1 MASKLISFL
10 PFILAILFSLTAFG
24 VGVAGLVDYIHQRE
38 HLIALVEKA
47 NIYDRAFLIVGGYHI
62 FNSVFITIISCLGFA
77 LLYLQYSLSNFT
89 QLLWRASV
97 ILAVTCFTGDALALT
112 IIVATKDVTY
122 GNVGPH
128 VTVYMDE
135 AVESSGV
142 PLDYRHDAKVLA
154 AVVSTWVAWLCVI
167 LRYDSPIKLKLSIL
181 LIYEI
186 SCVSIFSGEKKVDV
200 ECEDKQVS
208 GSGSSIGS
216 SHDMEKS
223 VEKALE

>member
-1 MASKLISFL
+1 MASLRISFL

-24 VGVAGLVDYIHQRE
+24 VGVAGLVDYIHQRK
-38 HLIALVEKA
+38 HLIALVEKSK
-47 NIYDRAFLIVGGYHI
+47 IYDRAFIIVGSYHI
-62 FNSVFITIISCLGFA
+62 FASIFITIISYLGLA

-89 QLLWRASV
+89 KLLWRTSV
-97 ILAVTCFTGDALALT
+97 ILAVTCLTGDALALT

-142 PLDYRHDAKVLA
+142 PLDYRHDPKVLA
-154 AVVSTWVAWLCVI
+154 AVVFTWFAWLCA
-167 LRYDSPIKLKLSIL
+167 
-181 LIYEI
+181 
-186 SCVSIFSGEKKVDV
+186 IFSCLSLFSGQKKIEV
-200 ECEDKQVS
+200 ECDFKQAS
-208 GSGSSIGS
+208 GSGSMGS

-223 VEKALE
+223 IE

>member
-10 PFILAILFSLTAFG
+10 PFILAILFSLIAFG

-38 HLIALVEKA
+38 HLVALVEKA
-47 NIYDRAFLIVGGYHI
+47 KIYDRAFIIVGSYHI
-62 FNSVFITIISCLGFA
+62 FASFFITIISCLGFA

-89 QLLWRASV
+89 KSLWRASV

-135 AVESSGV
+135 AVDSSDV
-142 PLDYRHDAKVLA
+142 PLDYRHDAKILA
-154 AVVSTWVAWLCVI
+154 AVVFTWVA
-167 LRYDSPIKLKLSIL
+167 
-181 LIYEI
+181 
-186 SCVSIFSGEKKVDV
+186 
-200 ECEDKQVS
+200 
-208 GSGSSIGS
+208 
-216 SHDMEKS
+216 
-223 VEKALE
+223 